1 MHKLQPITTSCRY
14 MTTLGCSYPAL
25 YITECSAFS
34 QDNSYTLRNYLTYCP
49 DEHKYLCKYQIVKGT
64 DISYNNS
71 FPPPNAC
78 S

>member
-64 DISYNNS
+64 DIIYNNP